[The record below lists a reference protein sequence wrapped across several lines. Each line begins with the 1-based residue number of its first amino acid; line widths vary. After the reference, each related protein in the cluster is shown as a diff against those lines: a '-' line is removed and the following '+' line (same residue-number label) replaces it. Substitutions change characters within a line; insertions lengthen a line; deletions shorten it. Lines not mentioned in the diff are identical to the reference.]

1 MMNEV
6 QKQMT
11 MGKHLAIYLG
21 ISLLIVVL
29 DLWTKYL
36 ATANLE
42 YASPVPVYQL
52 FDALTGFNLT
62 LLHNTGA
69 AFSFLASESGW
80 QRWFLVTVST
90 VVSAIIGVW
99 LFRIRSTEKLLAVA
113 LCLILGGAVGNLID
127 RVAAGFVVDFL
138 LVHWDEHYFPAFNVA
153 DAAISVGAGCLI
165 LDMFLKPKLEKVN
178 D

>member
-1 MMNEV
+1 MIFYFV
-6 QKQMT
+6 A
-11 MGKHLAIYLG
+11 LI
-21 ISLLIVVL
+21 IVVL
-29 DLWTKYL
+29 DQWSKRYMSELLDLCRPGLCETIEIL
-36 ATANLE
+36 
-42 YASPVPVYQL
+42 PVFKL
-52 FDALTGFNLT
+52 I
-62 LLHNTGA
+62 LLHNSGA
-69 AFSFLASESGW
+69 AFSFLDDAGGW

-90 VVSAIIGVW
+90 VVSASIGVW
-99 LFRIRSTEKLLAVA
+99 LFRIRSTEKLLAFA

>member
-1 MMNEV
+1 MIFYFV
-6 QKQMT
+6 A
-11 MGKHLAIYLG
+11 LI
-21 ISLLIVVL
+21 IVVL
-29 DLWTKYL
+29 DQWSKRYMSELL
-36 ATANLE
+36 DLC
-42 YASPVPVYQL
+42 SPGLCETIEILPVFKL
-52 FDALTGFNLT
+52 I
-62 LLHNTGA
+62 LLHNSGA
-69 AFSFLASESGW
+69 AFSFLDDAGGW
-80 QRWFLVTVST
+80 QRWLLVTVST

>member
-1 MMNEV
+1 MIFYFV
-6 QKQMT
+6 A
-11 MGKHLAIYLG
+11 LI
-21 ISLLIVVL
+21 IVVL
-29 DLWTKYL
+29 DQWSKRYMSELLDLCRPGLCETIEIL
-36 ATANLE
+36 
-42 YASPVPVYQL
+42 PVFKL
-52 FDALTGFNLT
+52 I
-62 LLHNTGA
+62 LLHNSGA
-69 AFSFLASESGW
+69 AFSFLDDAGGW

-99 LFRIRSTEKLLAVA
+99 LFRIRSTEKLLAFA

-153 DAAISVGAGCLI
+153 DAALSVGAGCLI

>member
-1 MMNEV
+1 V
-6 QKQMT
+6 IFYFVA
-11 MGKHLAIYLG
+11 LI
-21 ISLLIVVL
+21 IVVL
-29 DLWTKYL
+29 DQWSKRYMSELLDLCRPGLCETIEIL
-36 ATANLE
+36 
-42 YASPVPVYQL
+42 PVFKL
-52 FDALTGFNLT
+52 I
-62 LLHNTGA
+62 LLHNSGA
-69 AFSFLASESGW
+69 AFSFLDDAGGW
-80 QRWFLVTVST
+80 PRWFLVTVST

>member
-1 MMNEV
+1 V
-6 QKQMT
+6 IFYFVA
-11 MGKHLAIYLG
+11 LI
-21 ISLLIVVL
+21 IVVL
-29 DLWTKYL
+29 DQWSKRYMSELLDLCRPGLCETIEIL
-36 ATANLE
+36 
-42 YASPVPVYQL
+42 PVFKL
-52 FDALTGFNLT
+52 I
-62 LLHNTGA
+62 LLHNSGA
-69 AFSFLASESGW
+69 AFSFLDDAGGW

-99 LFRIRSTEKLLAVA
+99 LFRIRSTEKLLAFA

>member
-1 MMNEV
+1 MIFYFV
-6 QKQMT
+6 A
-11 MGKHLAIYLG
+11 LI
-21 ISLLIVVL
+21 IVVL
-29 DLWTKYL
+29 DQWSKRCMSELLDLCRPGLCETIEIL
-36 ATANLE
+36 
-42 YASPVPVYQL
+42 PVFKL
-52 FDALTGFNLT
+52 I
-62 LLHNTGA
+62 LLHNSGA
-69 AFSFLASESGW
+69 AFSFLDDAGGW

-99 LFRIRSTEKLLAVA
+99 LFRIRSTEKLLAFA

>member
-1 MMNEV
+1 MIFYFV
-6 QKQMT
+6 A
-11 MGKHLAIYLG
+11 LI
-21 ISLLIVVL
+21 IVVL
-29 DLWTKYL
+29 DQWSKRYMSELLDLCRPGLCETIEIL
-36 ATANLE
+36 
-42 YASPVPVYQL
+42 PVFKL
-52 FDALTGFNLT
+52 I
-62 LLHNTGA
+62 LLHNSGA
-69 AFSFLASESGW
+69 AFSFLDDAGGW
-80 QRWFLVTVST
+80 QRWLLVTVST

-99 LFRIRSTEKLLAVA
+99 LFRIRSTEKLLAFA
-113 LCLILGGAVGNLID
+113 LCLILGGAVGNLIN

>member
-1 MMNEV
+1 V
-6 QKQMT
+6 IFYFVA
-11 MGKHLAIYLG
+11 LI
-21 ISLLIVVL
+21 IVVL
-29 DLWTKYL
+29 DQWSKRYMSELLDLCRPGLCETIEIL
-36 ATANLE
+36 
-42 YASPVPVYQL
+42 PVFKL
-52 FDALTGFNLT
+52 I
-62 LLHNTGA
+62 LLHNSGA
-69 AFSFLASESGW
+69 AFSFLDDAGGW

-99 LFRIRSTEKLLAVA
+99 LFRIRSTEKLLAFA
-113 LCLILGGAVGNLID
+113 LCLILGGAVGTLID

>member
-1 MMNEV
+1 V
-6 QKQMT
+6 IFYFAA
-11 MGKHLAIYLG
+11 LI
-21 ISLLIVVL
+21 IVVL
-29 DLWTKYL
+29 DQWSKRYMSELLDLCRPGLCETIEIL
-36 ATANLE
+36 
-42 YASPVPVYQL
+42 PVFKL
-52 FDALTGFNLT
+52 I
-62 LLHNTGA
+62 LLHNSGA
-69 AFSFLASESGW
+69 AFSFLDDAGGW

>member
-1 MMNEV
+1 M
-6 QKQMT
+6 
-11 MGKHLAIYLG
+11 L
-21 ISLLIVVL
+21 
-29 DLWTKYL
+29 KYL
-36 ATANLE
+36 WLSSLILA
-42 YASPVPVYQL
+42 
-52 FDALTGFNLT
+52 FDLISKAIVNQSLHLHERIVIVHDWFNLI
-62 LLHNTGA
+62 LLHNSGA
-69 AFSFLASESGW
+69 AFSFLDDAGGW
-80 QRWFLVTVST
+80 QRWFLVIVST

-99 LFRIRSTEKLLAVA
+99 LFRIRSTEKLLAIS

>member
-1 MMNEV
+1 MIFYFV
-6 QKQMT
+6 A
-11 MGKHLAIYLG
+11 LI
-21 ISLLIVVL
+21 IVVL
-29 DLWTKYL
+29 DQWSKRFMSELLDLCRPGLCETIEIL
-36 ATANLE
+36 
-42 YASPVPVYQL
+42 PVFKL
-52 FDALTGFNLT
+52 I
-62 LLHNTGA
+62 LLHNSGA
-69 AFSFLASESGW
+69 AFSFLDDAGGW

-99 LFRIRSTEKLLAVA
+99 LFRIRSTEKLLAFA

>member
-1 MMNEV
+1 MIFYFV
-6 QKQMT
+6 A
-11 MGKHLAIYLG
+11 LI
-21 ISLLIVVL
+21 IVVL
-29 DLWTKYL
+29 DQWSKRYMSELLDLCRPGLCETIEIL
-36 ATANLE
+36 
-42 YASPVPVYQL
+42 PVFKL
-52 FDALTGFNLT
+52 I
-62 LLHNTGA
+62 LLHNSGA
-69 AFSFLASESGW
+69 AFSFLDDAGGW

-90 VVSAIIGVW
+90 VVSVIIGVW
-99 LFRIRSTEKLLAVA
+99 LFRIRSTEKLLAFA

>member
-1 MMNEV
+1 MIFYFV
-6 QKQMT
+6 A
-11 MGKHLAIYLG
+11 LI
-21 ISLLIVVL
+21 IVVL
-29 DLWTKYL
+29 DQWSKRYMSELLDLCRPGLCETIEIL
-36 ATANLE
+36 
-42 YASPVPVYQL
+42 PVFKL
-52 FDALTGFNLT
+52 I
-62 LLHNTGA
+62 LLHNSGA
-69 AFSFLASESGW
+69 AFSFLDDAGGW
-80 QRWFLVTVST
+80 QRWFLVIVST

-99 LFRIRSTEKLLAVA
+99 LFRIRSTEKLLAFA

>member
-1 MMNEV
+1 MIFYFV
-6 QKQMT
+6 A
-11 MGKHLAIYLG
+11 LI
-21 ISLLIVVL
+21 IVVL
-29 DLWTKYL
+29 DQWSKRYMSELLDLCRPGLCETIEIL
-36 ATANLE
+36 
-42 YASPVPVYQL
+42 PVFKL
-52 FDALTGFNLT
+52 I
-62 LLHNTGA
+62 LLHNSGA
-69 AFSFLASESGW
+69 AFCFLDDAGGW

>member
-1 MMNEV
+1 MIFYFV
-6 QKQMT
+6 A
-11 MGKHLAIYLG
+11 LI
-21 ISLLIVVL
+21 IVVL
-29 DLWTKYL
+29 DQWSKRYMSELLDLCRPGLCETIEIL
-36 ATANLE
+36 
-42 YASPVPVYQL
+42 PVFKL
-52 FDALTGFNLT
+52 I
-62 LLHNTGA
+62 LLHNSGA
-69 AFSFLASESGW
+69 AFSFLDDAGGW

-99 LFRIRSTEKLLAVA
+99 LFRIRSTEKLLAFA
-113 LCLILGGAVGNLID
+113 LCLILGGAVCNLID

-138 LVHWDEHYFPAFNVA
+138 LVHWDEHFFPAFNVA

>member
-1 MMNEV
+1 MIFYFV
-6 QKQMT
+6 A
-11 MGKHLAIYLG
+11 LI
-21 ISLLIVVL
+21 IVVL
-29 DLWTKYL
+29 DQWSKRYMSELLDLCRPGLCETIEIL
-36 ATANLE
+36 
-42 YASPVPVYQL
+42 PVFKL
-52 FDALTGFNLT
+52 I
-62 LLHNTGA
+62 LLHNSGA
-69 AFSFLASESGW
+69 AFSFLDDAGGW

-99 LFRIRSTEKLLAVA
+99 LFRIRLTEKLLAFA

>member
-1 MMNEV
+1 MIFYFV
-6 QKQMT
+6 A
-11 MGKHLAIYLG
+11 LI
-21 ISLLIVVL
+21 IVVL
-29 DLWTKYL
+29 DQWSKRYMSELLDLCRPGLCETIEIL
-36 ATANLE
+36 
-42 YASPVPVYQL
+42 PVFKL
-52 FDALTGFNLT
+52 I
-62 LLHNTGA
+62 LLHNSGA
-69 AFSFLASESGW
+69 AFSFLDDAGGW

-99 LFRIRSTEKLLAVA
+99 LFRIRSTEKLLAFA

-153 DAAISVGAGCLI
+153 DAAISLGAGCLI

>member
-1 MMNEV
+1 MIFYFV
-6 QKQMT
+6 A
-11 MGKHLAIYLG
+11 LI
-21 ISLLIVVL
+21 IVVL
-29 DLWTKYL
+29 DQWSKRYMSELLDLCRPGLCETIEIL
-36 ATANLE
+36 
-42 YASPVPVYQL
+42 PVFKL
-52 FDALTGFNLT
+52 I
-62 LLHNTGA
+62 LLHNSGA
-69 AFSFLASESGW
+69 AFSFLDDAGGW

-90 VVSAIIGVW
+90 VVSAIIGGW
-99 LFRIRSTEKLLAVA
+99 LFRIRSTEKLLAFA

>member
-1 MMNEV
+1 V
-6 QKQMT
+6 IFYFVA
-11 MGKHLAIYLG
+11 LI
-21 ISLLIVVL
+21 IVVL
-29 DLWTKYL
+29 DQWSKRYMSELLDLCRPGLCETIEIL
-36 ATANLE
+36 
-42 YASPVPVYQL
+42 PVFKL
-52 FDALTGFNLT
+52 I
-62 LLHNTGA
+62 LLHNSGA
-69 AFSFLASESGW
+69 AFSFLDDAGGW

-90 VVSAIIGVW
+90 VVSAIIGGW
-99 LFRIRSTEKLLAVA
+99 LFRIRSTEKLLAFA

>member
-1 MMNEV
+1 MIFYFV
-6 QKQMT
+6 A
-11 MGKHLAIYLG
+11 LI
-21 ISLLIVVL
+21 IVVL
-29 DLWTKYL
+29 DQWSKRYMSELLDLCRPGLCETIEIL
-36 ATANLE
+36 
-42 YASPVPVYQL
+42 PVFKL
-52 FDALTGFNLT
+52 I
-62 LLHNTGA
+62 LLHNSGA
-69 AFSFLASESGW
+69 AFSFLDDAGGW
-80 QRWFLVTVST
+80 QRWFLVIVST

-99 LFRIRSTEKLLAVA
+99 LFRIRSTEKLLAIS

>member
-1 MMNEV
+1 MIFYFV
-6 QKQMT
+6 ALT
-11 MGKHLAIYLG
+11 
-21 ISLLIVVL
+21 IVVL
-29 DLWTKYL
+29 DQWSKRYMSELLDLCRPGLCETIEIL
-36 ATANLE
+36 
-42 YASPVPVYQL
+42 PVFKL
-52 FDALTGFNLT
+52 I
-62 LLHNTGA
+62 LLHNSGA
-69 AFSFLASESGW
+69 AFSFLDDAGGW

-99 LFRIRSTEKLLAVA
+99 LSRIRSTEKLLAVA

>member
-1 MMNEV
+1 V
-6 QKQMT
+6 IFYFVA
-11 MGKHLAIYLG
+11 LI
-21 ISLLIVVL
+21 IVVL
-29 DLWTKYL
+29 DQWSKRYMSELLDLCRPGLCETIEIL
-36 ATANLE
+36 
-42 YASPVPVYQL
+42 PVFKL
-52 FDALTGFNLT
+52 I
-62 LLHNTGA
+62 LLHNSGA
-69 AFSFLASESGW
+69 AFSFLDDAGGW

>member
-1 MMNEV
+1 MIFYFV
-6 QKQMT
+6 A
-11 MGKHLAIYLG
+11 LI
-21 ISLLIVVL
+21 IVVL
-29 DLWTKYL
+29 DQWSKRFMSELLDLCRPGLCETIEIL
-36 ATANLE
+36 
-42 YASPVPVYQL
+42 PVFKL
-52 FDALTGFNLT
+52 I
-62 LLHNTGA
+62 LLHNSGA
-69 AFSFLASESGW
+69 AFSFLDDAGGW
-80 QRWFLVTVST
+80 QRWFLVIVST

-99 LFRIRSTEKLLAVA
+99 LFRIRSTEKLLAFA

>member
-1 MMNEV
+1 MIFYFAA
-6 QKQMT
+6 
-11 MGKHLAIYLG
+11 LI
-21 ISLLIVVL
+21 IVVL
-29 DLWTKYL
+29 DQWSKRYMSELLDLCRPGLCETIEIL
-36 ATANLE
+36 
-42 YASPVPVYQL
+42 PVFKL
-52 FDALTGFNLT
+52 I
-62 LLHNTGA
+62 LLHNSGA
-69 AFSFLASESGW
+69 AFSFLDDAGGW

-99 LFRIRSTEKLLAVA
+99 LFRIRSTEKLLAFA

>member
-1 MMNEV
+1 MIFYFAA
-6 QKQMT
+6 
-11 MGKHLAIYLG
+11 LI
-21 ISLLIVVL
+21 IVVL
-29 DLWTKYL
+29 DQWSKRYMSELLDLCRPGLCETIEIL
-36 ATANLE
+36 
-42 YASPVPVYQL
+42 PVFKL
-52 FDALTGFNLT
+52 I
-62 LLHNTGA
+62 LLHNSGA
-69 AFSFLASESGW
+69 AFSFLDDAGGW

>member
-1 MMNEV
+1 MIFYFV
-6 QKQMT
+6 A
-11 MGKHLAIYLG
+11 LI
-21 ISLLIVVL
+21 IVVL
-29 DLWTKYL
+29 DQWSKRYMSELLDLCRPGLCETIEL
-36 ATANLE
+36 L
-42 YASPVPVYQL
+42 PVFKL
-52 FDALTGFNLT
+52 I
-62 LLHNTGA
+62 LLHNSGA
-69 AFSFLASESGW
+69 AFSFLDDAGGW

-99 LFRIRSTEKLLAVA
+99 LFRIRSTEKLLAFA

-138 LVHWDEHYFPAFNVA
+138 LVHWDEHFFPAFNVA

>member
-1 MMNEV
+1 MIFYFV
-6 QKQMT
+6 A
-11 MGKHLAIYLG
+11 LI
-21 ISLLIVVL
+21 IVVL
-29 DLWTKYL
+29 DQWSKRYMSELLDLCRPGLCETIEIL
-36 ATANLE
+36 
-42 YASPVPVYQL
+42 PVFKL
-52 FDALTGFNLT
+52 I
-62 LLHNTGA
+62 LLHNSGA
-69 AFSFLASESGW
+69 AFSFLDDAGGW
-80 QRWFLVTVST
+80 QRWLLVTVST

-99 LFRIRSTEKLLAVA
+99 LFRIRSTEKLLAFA

>member
-1 MMNEV
+1 V
-6 QKQMT
+6 IFYFVA
-11 MGKHLAIYLG
+11 LI
-21 ISLLIVVL
+21 IVVL
-29 DLWTKYL
+29 DQWSKRYISELLDLCRPGLCETIEIL
-36 ATANLE
+36 
-42 YASPVPVYQL
+42 PVFKL
-52 FDALTGFNLT
+52 I
-62 LLHNTGA
+62 LLHNSGA
-69 AFSFLASESGW
+69 AFSFLDDAGGW

>member
-1 MMNEV
+1 V
-6 QKQMT
+6 IFYFVA
-11 MGKHLAIYLG
+11 LI
-21 ISLLIVVL
+21 IVVL
-29 DLWTKYL
+29 DQWSKRYMSELLDLCRPGLCETIEIL
-36 ATANLE
+36 
-42 YASPVPVYQL
+42 PVFKL
-52 FDALTGFNLT
+52 I
-62 LLHNTGA
+62 LLHNSGA
-69 AFSFLASESGW
+69 AFSFLDDAGGW

-113 LCLILGGAVGNLID
+113 LCIILGGAVGNLID

>member
-1 MMNEV
+1 MIFYFV
-6 QKQMT
+6 A
-11 MGKHLAIYLG
+11 LI
-21 ISLLIVVL
+21 IVVL
-29 DLWTKYL
+29 DQWSKRYMSELLDLCRPGLCETIEIL
-36 ATANLE
+36 
-42 YASPVPVYQL
+42 PVFKL
-52 FDALTGFNLT
+52 I
-62 LLHNTGA
+62 LLHNSGA
-69 AFSFLASESGW
+69 AFSFLDDAGGW
-80 QRWFLVTVST
+80 QRWFLVIVST

>member
-1 MMNEV
+1 MIFYFV
-6 QKQMT
+6 A
-11 MGKHLAIYLG
+11 LI
-21 ISLLIVVL
+21 IVVL
-29 DLWTKYL
+29 DQWSKRYMSELLDLCRPGLCETIEIL
-36 ATANLE
+36 
-42 YASPVPVYQL
+42 PVFKL
-52 FDALTGFNLT
+52 I
-62 LLHNTGA
+62 LLHNSGA
-69 AFSFLASESGW
+69 AFSFLDDAGGW

>member
-1 MMNEV
+1 V
-6 QKQMT
+6 IFYFVA
-11 MGKHLAIYLG
+11 LI
-21 ISLLIVVL
+21 IVVL
-29 DLWTKYL
+29 DQWSKRYMSELLDLCRPGLCETIEIL
-36 ATANLE
+36 
-42 YASPVPVYQL
+42 PVFKL
-52 FDALTGFNLT
+52 I
-62 LLHNTGA
+62 LLHNSGA
-69 AFSFLASESGW
+69 AFSFLDDAGGW

-165 LDMFLKPKLEKVN
+165 LDMFLIPKLEKVN

>member
-1 MMNEV
+1 MIFYFV
-6 QKQMT
+6 A
-11 MGKHLAIYLG
+11 LI
-21 ISLLIVVL
+21 IVVL
-29 DLWTKYL
+29 DQWSKRYMSALLDLCRPGLCETIEIL
-36 ATANLE
+36 
-42 YASPVPVYQL
+42 PVFKL
-52 FDALTGFNLT
+52 I
-62 LLHNTGA
+62 LLHNSGA
-69 AFSFLASESGW
+69 AFSFLDDAGGW

-99 LFRIRSTEKLLAVA
+99 LFRIRSTEKLLAFA

>member
-1 MMNEV
+1 MA
-6 QKQMT
+6 
-11 MGKHLAIYLG
+11 LI
-21 ISLLIVVL
+21 IVVL
-29 DLWTKYL
+29 DQWSKRYMSELLDLCRPGLCETIEIL
-36 ATANLE
+36 
-42 YASPVPVYQL
+42 PVFKL
-52 FDALTGFNLT
+52 I
-62 LLHNTGA
+62 LLHNSGA
-69 AFSFLASESGW
+69 AFSFLDDAGGW
-80 QRWFLVTVST
+80 QRWLLVTVPT

-99 LFRIRSTEKLLAVA
+99 LFRIRSTEKLLAFA

>member
-1 MMNEV
+1 MA
-6 QKQMT
+6 
-11 MGKHLAIYLG
+11 LI
-21 ISLLIVVL
+21 IVVL
-29 DLWTKYL
+29 DQWSKRYMSELLDLCRPGLCETIEIL
-36 ATANLE
+36 
-42 YASPVPVYQL
+42 PVFKL
-52 FDALTGFNLT
+52 I
-62 LLHNTGA
+62 LLHNSGA
-69 AFSFLASESGW
+69 AFSFLDDAGGW

-99 LFRIRSTEKLLAVA
+99 LFRIRSTEKLLAFA

>member
-1 MMNEV
+1 MIFYFV
-6 QKQMT
+6 
-11 MGKHLAIYLG
+11 A
-21 ISLLIVVL
+21 LIIVALDQWSKRYMSELL
-29 DLWTKYL
+29 DLCRPGLCETIEIL
-36 ATANLE
+36 
-42 YASPVPVYQL
+42 PVFKL
-52 FDALTGFNLT
+52 I
-62 LLHNTGA
+62 LLHNSGA
-69 AFSFLASESGW
+69 AFSFLDDAGGW

-99 LFRIRSTEKLLAVA
+99 LFRIRSTEKLLAFA

>member
-1 MMNEV
+1 MIFYFV
-6 QKQMT
+6 A
-11 MGKHLAIYLG
+11 LI
-21 ISLLIVVL
+21 IVVL
-29 DLWTKYL
+29 DQWSKRYMSELLDLCRPGLCETIEIL
-36 ATANLE
+36 
-42 YASPVPVYQL
+42 PVFKL
-52 FDALTGFNLT
+52 I
-62 LLHNTGA
+62 LLHNSGA
-69 AFSFLASESGW
+69 AFSFLDDAGGW

-99 LFRIRSTEKLLAVA
+99 LFRIRSTEKLLAAA

>member
-1 MMNEV
+1 MIFYFV
-6 QKQMT
+6 A
-11 MGKHLAIYLG
+11 LI
-21 ISLLIVVL
+21 IVVL
-29 DLWTKYL
+29 DQWSKRYMSELLDLCRPGLCETIEIL
-36 ATANLE
+36 
-42 YASPVPVYQL
+42 PVFKL
-52 FDALTGFNLT
+52 I
-62 LLHNTGA
+62 LLHNSGA
-69 AFSFLASESGW
+69 AFSFLDDAGGW

-99 LFRIRSTEKLLAVA
+99 LFRIRSTEKLLAFA

-138 LVHWDEHYFPAFNVA
+138 LVHWDEHFFPAFNVA